1 MTFTFLIICS
11 QRKLGGTQH
20 GALGEDNID
29 GGEAVEEL
37 VKTDVAGGTENAVE
51 STVADT
57 EYDEAGVEEELV
69 TYEETMETEEL
80 VHSEQE
86 EKRTFVITG
95 L

>member
-1 MTFTFLIICS
+1 
-11 QRKLGGTQH
+11 
-20 GALGEDNID
+20 
-29 GGEAVEEL
+29 VEEL
-37 VKTDVAGGTENAVE
+37 VKADVAGGTENAVE

-80 VHSEQE
+80 VQSEQE